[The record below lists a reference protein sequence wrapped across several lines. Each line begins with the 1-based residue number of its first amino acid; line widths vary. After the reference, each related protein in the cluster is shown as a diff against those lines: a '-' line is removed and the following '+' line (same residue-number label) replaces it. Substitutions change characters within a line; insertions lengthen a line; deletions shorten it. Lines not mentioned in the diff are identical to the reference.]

1 MANSDIDLT
10 GKVALVTGASQGIG
24 RAIATALAGHGADIV
39 AVAREPESV
48 EGGAERIHRPLAPV
62 IADIEAMGRRAL
74 GVLADV
80 REPDQVDEMAASALR
95 AFGHVDIVV
104 NNAGATWGETFK
116 MAPLLEL
123 SSRDFQESLR
133 LNLQSVFLVSC
144 ALAPAMVERGEGAI
158 VNLASISGQ
167 GPSAG
172 NGAYGAAKAGV
183 ISLTRTMAMEWAP
196 VRVNAVAPGT
206 VDHADR
212 AATHPYAR
220 GRAPV
225 SQTAA
230 LGRAATPEEVAA
242 AVLFLA
248 SGAASYITGA
258 VLDVNGGRLV

>member
-1 MANSDIDLT
+1 MANIDLA
-10 GKVALVTGASQGIG
+10 GRVAIVTGASQGIG
-24 RAIATALAGHGADIV
+24 RAIATGLAEHGADIV
-39 AVAREPESV
+39 AVAREPEPV
-48 EGGAERIHRPLAPV
+48 EGGSERIHRSLGPV
-62 IADIEAMGRRAL
+62 AADIEAMGRRA
-74 GVLADV
+74 VSVVADV
-80 REPDQVDEMAASALR
+80 RDPAQVEEMAASALR
-95 AFGHVDIVV
+95 AFGRVDILV

-123 SSRDFQESLR
+123 SPRDFQECVR
-133 LNLQSVFLVSC
+133 LNLQSVFLCSC
-144 ALAPAMVERGEGAI
+144 AAAPWMIEQGEGSI

-167 GPSAG
+167 GASAN

-183 ISLTRTMAMEWAP
+183 ISLTRTMAIEWAP

-212 AATHPYAR
+212 AAAHPYAR

-230 LGRAATPEEVAA
+230 LGRAGAPEEIAA

-248 SGAASYITGA
+248 SSAASYVTGA
-258 VLDVNGGRLV
+258 VLDVNGGRLA

>member
-1 MANSDIDLT
+1 MANIDLT
-10 GKVALVTGASQGIG
+10 DRVAVVTGASQGIG
-24 RAIATALAGHGADIV
+24 RAIAVALAEHGADVV
-39 AVAREPESV
+39 AVAREPERV
-48 EGGAERIHRPLAPV
+48 EGGTERIHRPLAPV
-62 IADIEAMGRRAL
+62 VEDIEVLGRRAV

-80 REPDQVDEMAASALR
+80 RDPEQVDEMAAAALR
-95 AFGHVDIVV
+95 EFGRVDILV

-123 SSRDFQESLR
+123 SPRDFQESLR
-133 LNLQSVFLVSC
+133 LNLQSVFLCSC
-144 ALAPAMVERGEGAI
+144 ALAPSMIEQGAGAI

-167 GPSAG
+167 GPSAN

-196 VRVNAVAPGT
+196 VRVNAVAPGS

-212 AATHPYAR
+212 APVHPYAR

-225 SQTAA
+225 AQTAA
-230 LGRAATPEEVAA
+230 LGRAATPGEIASAA
-242 AVLFLA
+242 LFLA
-248 SGAASYITGA
+248 SDAASYITGA